1 MRRKMFT
8 KDDVRAIMREFDV
21 ETGNDTS
28 AIRVRIVT
36 EVEGQPD
43 VVAYYAC
50 NSITH
55 APIEFVFT
63 RAMLRCSYEFM
74 WDTIAHEYAHYV
86 TNTVQHHINMDDL
99 HDEVFIDNVYAL
111 GSANVSAHI
120 DPIMHEE
127 YMTARNKYRR
137 NK

>member
-8 KDDVRAIMREFDV
+8 KEDVVRILREFDSM
-21 ETGNDTS
+21 TGNDTNK
-28 AIRVRIVT
+28 IRVRIVT

-50 NSITH
+50 NRITG

-63 RAMLRCSYEFM
+63 RAMLRCSHEFV
-74 WDTIAHEYAHYV
+74 WDTIAHEYGHYM
-86 TNTVQHHINMDDL
+86 TNTVQHHINEADT
-99 HDEVFIDNVYAL
+99 HDEVFMDNVYAL

-120 DPIMHEE
+120 DAIMHAE
-127 YMTARNKYRR
+127 YMAARAKYRR